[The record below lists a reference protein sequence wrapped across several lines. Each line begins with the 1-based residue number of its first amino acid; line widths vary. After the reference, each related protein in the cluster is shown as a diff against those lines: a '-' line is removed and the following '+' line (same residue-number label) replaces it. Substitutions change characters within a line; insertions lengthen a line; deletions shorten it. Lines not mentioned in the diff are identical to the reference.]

1 MGRTSQTKQAGNM
14 KSCRRFKSI
23 SKYQLNDKKFNRLK
37 HFMITENWNQ
47 IHNWST
53 FHLKHKFYATF
64 KYFSNS
70 TGLWFLFSSPL
81 FTVPSRLHRWL
92 WVTAVQDC
100 GEMGRRKSLTQS
112 LRMNTWPFIFFSS
125 KSDCTQEIWSGCA
138 PANQGQ
144 STRRIWIPYFSSD
157 STVTSA
163 EGISR
168 VWSRDPHAH
177 LKKFYDK
184 LYDCLTSCEPYDYEK
199 SQGISISSAINVQA
213 L

>member
-1 MGRTSQTKQAGNM
+1 MN
-14 KSCRRFKSI
+14 SCRRFKSI
-23 SKYQLNDKKFNRLK
+23 WKYQLNDKKFNRLK

-47 IHNWST
+47 LHHWST

-112 LRMNTWPFIFFSS
+112 LRMNTWPFIFFLFQFEERLYPGNLKWVCTS
-125 KSDCTQEIWSGCA
+125 KSGPKYSEDLNSVLFKRLYGYISGG
-138 PANQGQ
+138 NKQ
-144 STRRIWIPYFSSD
+144 SM
-157 STVTSA
+157 
-163 EGISR
+163 
-168 VWSRDPHAH
+168 
-177 LKKFYDK
+177 K
-184 LYDCLTSCEPYDYEK
+184 
-199 SQGISISSAINVQA
+199 
-213 L
+213 